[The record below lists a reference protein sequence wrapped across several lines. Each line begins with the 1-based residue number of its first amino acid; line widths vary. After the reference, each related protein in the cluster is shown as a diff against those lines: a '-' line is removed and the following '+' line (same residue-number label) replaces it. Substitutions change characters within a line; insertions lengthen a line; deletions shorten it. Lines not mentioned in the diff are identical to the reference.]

1 MKSLKVLLI
10 SFIAIMFFVGCSSS
24 DEGGIVEETYK
35 DGDRIE
41 LESIMGTKLTL
52 LRKNGGF
59 VLEGD
64 EDKILLFDIFGTFC
78 QPCQDEAPKLMNFQ
92 LKNDKD
98 LVLIAF
104 NYLESVTNEYVK
116 ENFTTKFNAY
126 YFIVN
131 SPENEKMVDTITKDI
146 GYNKAVQVPFKV
158 VLKDGKYQ
166 NLTDIYEGREDNK
179 FYIGEVDIDIIQ
191 KDIDRIKNSK

>member
-1 MKSLKVLLI
+1 MRYWKILVSLLLV
-10 SFIAIMFFVGCSSS
+10 SFFVGCSSEE
-24 DEGGIVEETYK
+24 DGGPIEATYK

-41 LESIMGTKLTL
+41 LVSVMGSKMTL

-64 EDKILLFDIFGTFC
+64 EKKILMFDIFGTFC
-78 QPCQDEAPKLMNFQ
+78 KPCQEEAPELMNFQ

-98 LVLIAF
+98 LVLIGF
-104 NYLESVTNEYVK
+104 NYLESVTNEYVMD
-116 ENFTTKFNAY
+116 NFSSKFNAY

-131 SPENEKMVDTITKDI
+131 SPDNEKMVDTITKDI
-146 GYNKAVQVPFKV
+146 GYNRAVQVPFKV

-166 NLTDIYEGREDNK
+166 KLTDVYEGNPDNK
-179 FYIGEVDIDIIQ
+179 FYIGKVDLGVIQ
-191 KDIDRIKNSK
+191 KDIDRIKGTNE